1 MTRARCP
8 VATGPST
15 DYSVLGYNLLDTVT
29 CTSSIGLDWIIKEV
43 TDTHRGLCRNQ
54 VVPSIQNVPGK
65 DFRRLPMLN

>member
-1 MTRARCP
+1 MTRARCR

-15 DYSVLGYNLLDTVT
+15 DYSVLGDNLLDTV
-29 CTSSIGLDWIIKEV
+29 TSSIGLDWIIKEV
-43 TDTHRGLCRNQ
+43 TDTYHGLCRNQ